1 MRRIEEGGG
10 PEMGRLP
17 KGSTAGGSWPAL
29 LHMSTREA
37 ADSLVTSVL
46 LQLSRTARPLVRKKA
61 ALCLLRLYR
70 KNRDVINVDG
80 W

>member
-1 MRRIEEGGG
+1 V
-10 PEMGRLP
+10 GRLP
-17 KGSTAGGSWPAL
+17 KGSPAGGSWPAL
-29 LHMSTREA
+29 LQISTRKA
-37 ADSLVTSVL
+37 ADSQVTSVL